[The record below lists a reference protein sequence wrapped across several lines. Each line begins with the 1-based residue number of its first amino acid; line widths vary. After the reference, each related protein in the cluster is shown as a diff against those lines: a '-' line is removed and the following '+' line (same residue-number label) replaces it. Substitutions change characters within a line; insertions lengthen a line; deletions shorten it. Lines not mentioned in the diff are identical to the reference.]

1 MHQRPVVGLV
11 CDRRVLEEDS
21 AHLVLQQYVAVV
33 RDGIGALPLLI
44 PVLDPPLDRSDIL
57 SAMDGLLFTG
67 SPSNVHPDLY
77 GGPPAREPARQD
89 RDRDALCIPLI
100 RSAVAAGM
108 PTVCVCRGMQELN
121 VALGGTL
128 HQHVEEVPGRIDHR
142 EKADAPREVQWGPAH
157 DVIVTPGGL
166 LGAITDQSHFTVNS
180 LHGQGI
186 DRLAS
191 GLRVE
196 AHATDGQ
203 IEAVSL
209 VEPKGFLLGLQWHP
223 EWRWS
228 EDPVSRAIWLAFA
241 AALAQWKQA

>member
-11 CDRRVLEEDS
+11 CDRRVLEEEA
-21 AHLVLQQYVAVV
+21 AHLVLQQYVSVV

-44 PVLDPPLDRSDIL
+44 PVLDPPLDRTDIL

-89 RDRDALCIPLI
+89 LDRDALCIPLL

-128 HQHVEEVPGRIDHR
+128 HQHVQEIPGRLDHR
-142 EKADAPREVQWGPAH
+142 EKADAPRDVQWGPAH

-166 LGAITDQSHFTVNS
+166 LAELAGKTHFTVNS

-186 DRLAS
+186 DRLAPS
-191 GLRVE
+191 LRVE
-196 AHATDGQ
+196 ALAPDGQ

-228 EDPVSRAIWLAFA
+228 EDPVSRAIWQAFA

>member
-1 MHQRPVVGLV
+1 MGAHPVVGLV
-11 CDRRVLEEDS
+11 CDRRTLEEES
-21 AHLVLQQYVAVV
+21 AHLVLQQYVSVV

-44 PVLDPPLDRSDIL
+44 PVLDPPLDRTDIL

-67 SPSNVHPDLY
+67 SPSNVHPELY
-77 GGPPAREPARQD
+77 GGAPAREPKWED
-89 RDRDALCIPLI
+89 RDRDALSIPLI
-100 RSAVAAGM
+100 RSAVAAGT

-128 HQHVEEVPGRIDHR
+128 HQHVHEVPGRLDHR

-157 DVIVTPGGL
+157 DVAVTPGGL
-166 LGAITDQSHFTVNS
+166 LAKITGEAHFTVNS

-186 DRLAS
+186 DRLAPS
-191 GLRVE
+191 LRAE
-196 AHATDGQ
+196 AHASDGQ

-209 VEPKGFLLGLQWHP
+209 AEPKGFLLGVQWHP

-228 EDPVSRAIWLAFA
+228 ENPVSRAIWQSFA
-241 AALAQWKQA
+241 AALAERGSL

>member
-11 CDRRVLEEDS
+11 CDRRVIEEDS
-21 AHLVLQQYVAVV
+21 AHLVLQQYVSVV
-33 RDGIGALPLLI
+33 RDGIEALPLLI
-44 PVLDPPLDRSDIL
+44 PVLDPPLDCTDIL

-67 SPSNVHPDLY
+67 SPSNVHPELY
-77 GGPPAREPARQD
+77 GGAPAREPKWED

-100 RSAVAAGM
+100 KAAVAAGL

-128 HQHVEEVPGRIDHR
+128 HQHVQELPGRIDHR
-142 EKADAPREVQWGPAH
+142 EKANAPREVQWSLAH

-166 LGAITDQSHFTVNS
+166 LAELTGKTRFTVNS

-186 DRLAS
+186 DRLAPS
-191 GLRVE
+191 LRVE

-209 VEPKGFLLGLQWHP
+209 IEPKGFLLGLQWHP
-223 EWRWS
+223 EWHWS
-228 EDPVSRAIWLAFA
+228 EDLVSRAIWQAFA
-241 AALAQWKQA
+241 AALAKRRLA